1 MLTLELQARSIV
13 FESGERGGDK
23 ILDQPKNI
31 KKKSWTIFI
40 RGGRGG
46 VVPKTSISNFIG
58 NFVKFTLFFFK
69 CGRPTT
75 SLFKF
80 LFSHIKFKKNVCC
93 EKKGGTPPP
102 SHPMLRARVIQFLYL

>member
-13 FESGERGGDK
+13 FESGERGGGQNSWPAQK
-23 ILDQPKNI
+23 Y

-40 RGGRGG
+40 RGGRGGG

-69 CGRPTT
+69 VWEANYI
-75 SLFKF
+75 F
-80 LFSHIKFKKNVCC
+80 
-93 EKKGGTPPP
+93 
-102 SHPMLRARVIQFLYL
+102 IQIFILTY

>member
-13 FESGERGGDK
+13 FESGERGGQTYPK

-69 CGRPTT
+69 VWEANYI
-75 SLFKF
+75 F
-80 LFSHIKFKKNVCC
+80 
-93 EKKGGTPPP
+93 
-102 SHPMLRARVIQFLYL
+102 IQIFILTY